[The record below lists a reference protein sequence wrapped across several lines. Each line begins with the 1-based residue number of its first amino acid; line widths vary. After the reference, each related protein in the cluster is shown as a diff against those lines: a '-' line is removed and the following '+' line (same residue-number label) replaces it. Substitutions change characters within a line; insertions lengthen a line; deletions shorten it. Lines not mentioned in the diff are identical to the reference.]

1 MAKQKYYAVWAWR
14 QTGIFWT
21 WEECKKSVE
30 WYVWALYK
38 SFSSHEECKVALR
51 RPSAE
56 YIGTTAKPGAPTES
70 EKQKYGTPIMESI
83 SVDGAW
89 NTISGWCEYQW
100 VMTNDTETKILNG
113 WPYADGTNNIV
124 EFLGIVHALRYC
136 KENELTLPI
145 YTDSQTAISW
155 VKAKNARTKQPR
167 NAKNFELFRLLDQA
181 VLWLKQNDYKNPIL
195 KWETKIWGE
204 IPADFGRK

>member
-1 MAKQKYYAVWAWR
+1 MPKQKYYAVWTWR
-14 QTGIFWT
+14 TPGIFGT

-30 WYVWALYK
+30 GYVWAQYK
-38 SFSSHEECKVALR
+38 SFASHEECKVALR
-51 RPSAE
+51 RPASD
-56 YIGTTAKPGAPTES
+56 YIGNTIKSTEPTPS
-70 EKQKYGTPIMESI
+70 DLAKYGKPIMESI

-100 VMTNDTETKILNG
+100 VMTSDAETKIFSG

-124 EFLGIVHALRYC
+124 EFLGIVHALKYC
-136 KENELTLPI
+136 EEYELAFPI

-167 NAKNFELFRLLDQA
+167 NASNFELFRLLDQA
-181 VLWLKQNDYKNPIL
+181 VLWLKTHEYKNPIL
-195 KWETKIWGE
+195 KWETKVWGE